1 MSLRRPFRAEIIG
14 GSKIWIIDAEGA
26 FVTCFPRQGDDITTD
41 LARAQAI
48 ASADVEET
56 SFADGA
62 GIHSLS

>member
-26 FVTCFPRQGDDITTD
+26 FVTCFPRQSDDVTAD
-41 LARAQAI
+41 FARAQAV
-48 ASADVEET
+48 ASADVEEIPL
-56 SFADGA
+56 ADGA